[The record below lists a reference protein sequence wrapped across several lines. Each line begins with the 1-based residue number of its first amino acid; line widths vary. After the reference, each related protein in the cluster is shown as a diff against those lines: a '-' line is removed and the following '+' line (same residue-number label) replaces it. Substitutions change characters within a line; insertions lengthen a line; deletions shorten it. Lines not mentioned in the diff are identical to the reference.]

1 MRSRSR
7 ASLLAYAR
15 SSHPA
20 SSPQKQLRLR
30 LADRKTHLSTR
41 LYRRKNC
48 DQGSIPSHATLSG
61 LKDLQPRSCMAQKK
75 FDIFEI
81 MQNPNIVNPSPKKS
95 ECRIISYKNHLISNS
110 CVFLPGE
117 FPKISPVK
125 KHASIRTRPDS
136 LSRSPSFRPG
146 YSRGL
151 SFDPSVCLKT
161 HAMFSLARTDQEGQ
175 PSNSPG
181 PGKHPMQG
189 EAPDNPT
196 RPHFLAQGSIPCSFS
211 GCSGAFSHDTA
222 PGMQGRAM
230 PFPVQSTLSWTKVAR
245 DVAGILRGRA
255 FQLLYS
261 CKQVHKQF
269 C

>member
-1 MRSRSR
+1 
-7 ASLLAYAR
+7 
-15 SSHPA
+15 
-20 SSPQKQLRLR
+20 
-30 LADRKTHLSTR
+30 
-41 LYRRKNC
+41 
-48 DQGSIPSHATLSG
+48 
-61 LKDLQPRSCMAQKK
+61 
-75 FDIFEI
+75 
-81 MQNPNIVNPSPKKS
+81 MQNPNIVNPSPQKY

-117 FPKISPVK
+117 FPKISSVK

-161 HAMFSLARTDQEGQ
+161 HAMFFLARTDQEGQ

-196 RPHFLAQGSIPCSFS
+196 RPHFLAQGSVLCSFS
-211 GCSGAFSHDTA
+211 GCSEAFSHDTA

>member
-1 MRSRSR
+1 M
-7 ASLLAYAR
+7 
-15 SSHPA
+15 
-20 SSPQKQLRLR
+20 
-30 LADRKTHLSTR
+30 
-41 LYRRKNC
+41 C
-48 DQGSIPSHATLSG
+48 
-61 LKDLQPRSCMAQKK
+61 
-75 FDIFEI
+75 
-81 MQNPNIVNPSPKKS
+81 
-95 ECRIISYKNHLISNS
+95 
-110 CVFLPGE
+110 FLPGE

-211 GCSGAFSHDTA
+211 SCSGAFSHDTA

-245 DVAGILRGRA
+245 DVAGISATFFLQTGPQAVLPRMGAKHQRPLLRLPGLGSSHERQQQPA
-255 FQLLYS
+255 RRRQREQQPPCSFAR
-261 CKQVHKQF
+261 
-269 C
+269 

>member
-1 MRSRSR
+1 
-7 ASLLAYAR
+7 
-15 SSHPA
+15 
-20 SSPQKQLRLR
+20 
-30 LADRKTHLSTR
+30 
-41 LYRRKNC
+41 
-48 DQGSIPSHATLSG
+48 
-61 LKDLQPRSCMAQKK
+61 
-75 FDIFEI
+75 
-81 MQNPNIVNPSPKKS
+81 MQNLNIVNLSPKKS

-136 LSRSPSFRPG
+136 LSQSPSFRPG

-269 C
+269 CQGWGRNTNARSCDCLAFGVSMNDNNLPKKTARTPTSLSFCAMTPSAEWTALSASGARE